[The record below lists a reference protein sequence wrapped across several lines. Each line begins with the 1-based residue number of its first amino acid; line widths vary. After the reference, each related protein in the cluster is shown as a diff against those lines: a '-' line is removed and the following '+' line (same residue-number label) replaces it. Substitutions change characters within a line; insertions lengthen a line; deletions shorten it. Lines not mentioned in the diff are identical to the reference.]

1 MPRSN
6 HLPLCRRIGTPGVI
20 ERVSNL
26 FHGHPAL
33 IQGFNTFLPEGYYIE
48 TSNNPDLP
56 DRITVTT
63 PAGTTTQVTNAAFD
77 YAKPTNEQ
85 RAVEGLTQ
93 DQRLERFKLA
103 DDFIDQVY
111 ARYANQPGVY
121 KRFLAITMEVP
132 PALKTTE
139 IERMEWRAVRCLV
152 FKMLREDHVHRIMDL
167 LNDSVHLMREF
178 IQFLPDDMR
187 QAELERVVALGNARK
202 TNGADFKRRRRART
216 EPMLSVEGV
225 PLSVEVYDM
234 LPQQ

>member
-1 MPRSN
+1 M
-6 HLPLCRRIGTPGVI
+6 
-20 ERVSNL
+20 NL

-33 IQGFNTFLPEGYYIE
+33 IQGLNTFLPEGYHIE

-56 DRITVTT
+56 DRITVMI
-63 PAGTTTQVTNAAFD
+63 PAGTTTQVTNAAFN
-77 YAKPTNEQ
+77 YATIEQ

-111 ARYANQPGVY
+111 GRYANQPGVY

-132 PALKTTE
+132 PALETTE

-152 FKMLREDHVHRIMDL
+152 FKTLREDHVHRIMDL
-167 LNDSVHLMREF
+167 LNDSVHLMRELV
-178 IQFLPDDMR
+178 QFLPDDMR

-216 EPMLSVEGV
+216 EPMVSVEGV